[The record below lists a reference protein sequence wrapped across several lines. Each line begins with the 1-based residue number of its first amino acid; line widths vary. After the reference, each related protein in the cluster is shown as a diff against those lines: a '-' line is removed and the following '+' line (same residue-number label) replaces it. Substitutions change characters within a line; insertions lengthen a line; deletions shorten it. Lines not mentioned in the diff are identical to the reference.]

1 MEGFPQS
8 GALTAIAAH
17 GWAAGFWIAP
27 AGPAAR
33 WAALCAFL
41 LLLFAAGVA
50 AWDLFARRKGQPG
63 RNRQPRP
70 RGVRERF
77 SGELQMLRAVLASL
91 PDLIYV
97 KDANSRFLFAN
108 QGTADVMGAASG
120 AELLGKTDFDFY
132 PESLAG
138 GFFRDEQR
146 VIDSGEPLVSRD
158 EHVREADGR
167 IRYIL
172 TTKVPLRDPDGK
184 PVGIIGIGRNITALK
199 ETEAELK
206 KTREDLHFK
215 ASHDSLTSLLNR
227 GAILEGL
234 ERELARSARDTLC
247 VSVLL
252 ADLDHFKE
260 VNDRYGHPVGDE
272 VLREIACRLAG
283 ATRGYDL
290 VGRYGGEEFLAV
302 LTQCNAS
309 GAMNR
314 AEQLRQVIAAAPIS
328 TRAGQINMTV
338 SLGVLASVDW
348 NNPGAELVL
357 REVDVAL
364 YDAKA
369 AGRNCCRLAV
379 PPEPSPGA

>member
-1 MEGFPQS
+1 MEVFPQPE
-8 GALTAIAAH
+8 ALTAMAGH
-17 GWAAGFWIAP
+17 GWAAGSWTAIAM
-27 AGPAAR
+27 ATAR
-33 WAALCAFL
+33 WAGLALFL

-50 AWDLFARRKGQPG
+50 AWRFFARGPG
-63 RNRQPRP
+63 RRK
-70 RGVRERF
+70 VRERF
-77 SGELQMLRAVLASL
+77 HGELPMLRAVLASL

-97 KDANSRFLFAN
+97 KDAKSRFLFAN
-108 QGTADVMGAASG
+108 QGTADVMGASSG
-120 AELLGKTDFDFY
+120 ADLVGKTDFDFY
-132 PESLAG
+132 PDSLAT

-146 VIDSGEPLVSRD
+146 VIESGEPLVSRD
-158 EHVREADGR
+158 EHVRETDGR
-167 IRYIL
+167 IRHIL
-172 TTKVPLRDPDGK
+172 TTKVPLRDPAGK

-199 ETEAELK
+199 ETEAEL
-206 KTREDLHFK
+206 TRVRENLHFK

-252 ADLDHFKE
+252 ADLDHFKD
-260 VNDRYGHPVGDE
+260 VNDHYGHPVGDE
-272 VLREIACRLAG
+272 VLREIACRFAG
-283 ATRGYDL
+283 AIRGYDL

-302 LTQCNAS
+302 LTQCNAP

-314 AEQLRQVIAAAPIS
+314 GEQLRQVIASAPIS
-328 TRAGQINMTV
+328 TTVGQIHMTV
-338 SLGVLASVDW
+338 SLGVLASADW

-364 YDAKA
+364 YAAKA

-379 PPEPSPGA
+379 PGESVGLA